1 MITLTTDEVTVWR
14 YLRQRASR
22 RELTFYRD
30 LASTLEPQLS
40 AHVDF
45 RAPFNPLFPMLG
57 HISTYEVTRGR
68 PMLSSIVIGRDTGNP
83 GSGFFTLAAQLGFAV
98 GDEQEFFEAQRDATF
113 DFWSA
118 GDPIE
123 FLDSSLEPVFDR
135 LDEIR
140 KLLRKR

>member
-1 MITLTTDEVTVWR
+1 MITLTTDEIVVWR
-14 YLRQRASR
+14 YLRQLAGR
-22 RELTFYRD
+22 RELVLYKD
-30 LASTLEPQLS
+30 LASTLEAQLS

-45 RAPFNPLFPMLG
+45 RAPFNPMFPMLG

-68 PMLSSIVIGRDTGNP
+68 PMLSSVVIGRETGNP
-83 GSGFFTLAAQLGFAV
+83 GSGFFTLAAQLGFEV
-98 GDEQEFFEAQRDATF
+98 EDEQNFFEAQRDATF
-113 DFWSA
+113 DFWST

-123 FLDSSLEPVFDR
+123 VLDSSLEPVFDR